1 MEYKDYYKT
10 LDVPRDASQDEI
22 KKKYRKMAAKFHPDK
37 NPNNKKAEQ
46 KFKEIGE
53 AYEVLKD
60 PEKRKLYD
68 KVGSDWKKYEQAGA
82 SADDFNWQQYAGR
95 RGGGGGRQRVNINMD
110 DIFGGGQQSAGGGS
124 PFSSFFETLFG
135 GGQFENGGD
144 PFGAAQGRQQYSTGR
159 GRRAPQAVADSEA
172 VVQVDLKD
180 VLTGAEKHLR
190 VGNEKM
196 KVKIPAGIEDGKRL
210 KLKGKG
216 QPGPGGRKGNLYL
229 KIKINEPEGIER
241 KGKDIIQTTDLPVHR
256 AVLGGTLTVETLEG
270 KVKLNIPENT
280 QNGKMFRLAG
290 RGIPEFNNPAKRGN
304 YYVKVSLQL
313 PDKLSQEE
321 KDLYKKLSEIRSE

>member
-10 LDVPRDASQDEI
+10 LGVSRDATQDEI

-37 NPNNKKAEQ
+37 NPGNKKAEQ
-46 KFKEIGE
+46 KFKDVGE

-60 PEKRKLYD
+60 PDKRKLYD

-95 RGGGGGRQRVNINMD
+95 GGGGRQRVNINMD
-110 DIFGGGQQSAGGGS
+110 DIFGGEQHSAGGGT

-135 GGQFENGGD
+135 GQYGGNGGD
-144 PFGAAQGRQQYSTGR
+144 PFGGAQGRQSYTSG
-159 GRRAPQAVADSEA
+159 GRRRTAPPVADSEA
-172 VVQVDLKD
+172 VVQVNLKD

-210 KLKGKG
+210 KLRGKG
-216 QPGPGGRKGNLYL
+216 QPGAGGRKGDLYL
-229 KIKINEPEGIER
+229 KIKINEPEGFER
-241 KGKDIIQTTDLPVHR
+241 KGKDIIQTVDLPVHQ
-256 AVLGGTLTVETLEG
+256 AALGGPLTVETLEG
-270 KVKLNIPENT
+270 KVKLNIPEGT

-290 RGIPEFNNPAKRGN
+290 RGVPELDKPGKRGN
-304 YYVKVSLQL
+304 YFVKVSLKI
-313 PDKLSQEE
+313 PERLSDEE
-321 KDLYKKLSEIRSE
+321 KKLYEKLSELHSTE

>member
-10 LDVPRDASQDEI
+10 LDVSRDASQDEI

-37 NPNNKKAEQ
+37 NPGNKKAEQ

-68 KVGSDWKKYEQAGA
+68 RVGSDWKMYEQAGA
-82 SADDFNWQQYAGR
+82 SADGFNWQQYAGR
-95 RGGGGGRQRVNINMD
+95 RGGGGRQRVNINMD
-110 DIFGGGQQSAGGGS
+110 DIFGGGQQSAGRGS

-144 PFGAAQGRQQYSTGR
+144 PFGAAQGRQQYSAGG
-159 GRRAPQAVADSEA
+159 GRRASQAVADSEA
-172 VVQVDLKD
+172 VVHVDLKD

-196 KVKIPAGIEDGKRL
+196 KVKIPVGIEDGKRL

-241 KGKDIIQTTDLPVHR
+241 KGKDIVQTTDLPVHK
-256 AVLGGTLTVETLEG
+256 AALGGTLTVETLEG

-290 RGIPEFNNPAKRGN
+290 RGVPEFNNPTKRGN
-304 YYVKVSLQL
+304 YYVKVSLHL